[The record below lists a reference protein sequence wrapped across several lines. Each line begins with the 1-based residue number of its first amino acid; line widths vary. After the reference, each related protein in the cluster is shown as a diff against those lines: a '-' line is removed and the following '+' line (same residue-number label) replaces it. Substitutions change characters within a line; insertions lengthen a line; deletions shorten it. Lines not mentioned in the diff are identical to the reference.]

1 MGSKAA
7 CTFPS
12 SRVTCGS
19 KCHMSHAFL
28 YGRLSLLF
36 WGFPGGSV
44 VKNLPANAGDR
55 VWSLSWEDPLEKET
69 ATHSSI
75 LAWEI
80 PRTEEPGALQSMGCK
95 RVRHNLET
103 KQQLFTVLYWIN
115 TVFASFHHII
125 SFMPWR
131 LHPSRLWTS
140 LVAQTVKHLPTMR
153 EILVQSLGWLL
164 LGKSGIPAPSALCL
178 TALIMADFVPRVFIS
193 AGSKV
198 SFSNTENKG
207 HGCVLQWSALFQ
219 RLICSLLVGKG
230 DPSYKNITD
239 LWLPVWLNDYISWL
253 GPSSKS
259 TPNWVA

>member
-69 ATHSSI
+69 AAHSSI
-75 LAWEI
+75 LAWKI
-80 PRTEEPGALQSMGCK
+80 PWTEEPGALQSMDRE

-115 TVFASFHHII
+115 TLSLCFI
-125 SFMPWR
+125 
-131 LHPSRLWTS
+131 PSYYFIYALKIAPFS
-140 LVAQTVKHLPTMR
+140 PLDFLVAQMVKHLPAMR
-153 EILVQSLGWLL
+153 EILIQSLGWLL

-198 SFSNTENKG
+198 SFSNTKNKG
-207 HGCVLQWSALFQ
+207 HGCVPQWSALFQ

-230 DPSYKNITD
+230 DLSYKNIAD
-239 LWLPVWLNDYISWL
+239 LWLPVW
-253 GPSSKS
+253 
-259 TPNWVA
+259 